1 MSTAVVIRGDAM
13 IAGSICRVCAKRK
26 NTSDDLGQDYSSS
39 QRQRNYQSKSGISVH
54 NQNADSVYDSEPCAY
69 QKRNPKFFKCNPKN
83 ITGTDLVQGKTA
95 DNQG

>member
-1 MSTAVVIRGDAM
+1 M
-13 IAGSICRVCAKRK
+13 IAGSICSFCAKRK

-54 NQNADSVYDSEPCAY
+54 NQNADSVYDSKPCAY